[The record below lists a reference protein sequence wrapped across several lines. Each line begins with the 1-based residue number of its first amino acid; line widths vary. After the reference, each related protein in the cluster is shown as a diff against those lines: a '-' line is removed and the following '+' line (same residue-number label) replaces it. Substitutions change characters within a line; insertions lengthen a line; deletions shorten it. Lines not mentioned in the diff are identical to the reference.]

1 MKHSRQK
8 IWFQALPLIS
18 GAPSFLLTS
27 RFSRRLKPFVVP
39 ATYAW
44 HWPRRM
50 IKMPQRN
57 ASYHQLQRFV
67 FHLRFHVDDPP
78 RNSLW
83 KWKPSP
89 ASAARKCGD
98 VIHFASTRSPGR
110 AVSPGGWGDGNAR
123 AMNKHSDWTDFSKGG
138 ATSEFAS
145 FWLAERAT
153 KAFHGSSPKQKGKW
167 KKVLLLSWRVR
178 LCQINQPQIRAVKCC
193 VWP

>member
-1 MKHSRQK
+1 MPPPFSSTSPNKPLQPRS
-8 IWFQALPLIS
+8 LPSTETLVAS
-18 GAPSFLLTS
+18 
-27 RFSRRLKPFVVP
+27 

-44 HWPRRM
+44 HWPQRM

-57 ASYHQLQRFV
+57 ASYHQFQRFV

-110 AVSPGGWGDGNAR
+110 AVSPGGWGDGNRR
-123 AMNKHSDWTDFSKGG
+123 AMNKHSNWTDFSKGG
-138 ATSEFAS
+138 ATSDFAS

-153 KAFHGSSPKQKGKW
+153 KAFHGYSPKQKGKW

-178 LCQINQPQIRAVKCC
+178 LCHINQPQISAVKCF